1 MTITGYAEGDITL
14 TPDLEEDDILMCE
27 TEDEV
32 IDLFTETLERV
43 TPPWICDMEIDI
55 NGIDDDTYNEEKND
69 SLKEVLD
76 FWRENHE

>member
-1 MTITGYAEGDITL
+1 
-14 TPDLEEDDILMCE
+14 
-27 TEDEV
+27 
-32 IDLFTETLERV
+32 
-43 TPPWICDMEIDI
+43 MEIDI